1 MANTS
6 EVQGHMLIRSRM
18 GVSVDGFVATPDG
31 LPAWRE
37 VPGSRACQVSELG
50 HVGRVTSARS
60 AVGQLSRQ
68 AGGLGGQVV
77 LLAEVR
83 GAGRRECSGWW
94 SPSRSLRPSSSARP
108 AAGPCAMAAATA
120 LLRVTIG
127 LPVIR
132 SRRPYRDTIS
142 DQLVSA

>member
-83 GAGRRECSGWW
+83 GAGGRGAELSDGGLGVTGQVEEVGTHRMQPVGVAEPLAETVEQREASG
-94 SPSRSLRPSSSARP
+94 R
-108 AAGPCAMAAATA
+108 
-120 LLRVTIG
+120 
-127 LPVIR
+127 
-132 SRRPYRDTIS
+132 
-142 DQLVSA
+142 